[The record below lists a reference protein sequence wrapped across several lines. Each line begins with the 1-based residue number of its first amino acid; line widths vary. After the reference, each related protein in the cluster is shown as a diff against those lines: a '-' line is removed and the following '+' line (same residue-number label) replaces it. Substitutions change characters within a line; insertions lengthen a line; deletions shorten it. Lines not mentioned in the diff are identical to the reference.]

1 VFRRFVAYVIVFSL
15 LGLMPAHSQN
25 TSNPA
30 DGPRL
35 FDQGMNGIRGS
46 SVNRNDRDTV
56 EFFRR
61 SAELGYVPA
70 QVALGYIYETG
81 FSVAREPRQAADWYK
96 KAAQQGDSL
105 APWLLGRVIYLGA
118 VPPLGVN
125 DAISWLQRASDAN
138 NPFAQHL
145 LGLIKLEKN
154 DYTKAAEL
162 FQKASEQGLPQAQY
176 ELGKLL
182 LQGPGTIKRDKFE
195 AYVWLLMAGDADYAH
210 YPDLQSLETE
220 LGKTRT
226 EEAKAEARRRERES
240 ARTVIAHG
248 CTGWDGE
255 FDRIPSPPP
264 LDVQQFC
271 R

>member
-1 VFRRFVAYVIVFSL
+1 MFRHFAVSVIIVAALCAAS
-15 LGLMPAHSQN
+15 AQSQGN
-25 TSNPA
+25 SGPA
-30 DGPRL
+30 DGPGL
-35 FDQGMNGIRGS
+35 FEQGMNGIRGN
-46 SVNRNDRDTV
+46 SVNRNDRDTL

-61 SAELGYVPA
+61 SAELGYAPA
-70 QVALGYIYETG
+70 QVALGYMYDTG
-81 FSVAREPRQAADWYK
+81 FRVAKEPRRAADWYK

-118 VPPLGVN
+118 VPPLDVN
-125 DAISWLQRASDAN
+125 DAIVWLQRASDAN

-162 FQKASEQGLPQAQY
+162 FQKASQQGLPQAQY

-182 LQGPGTIKRDKFE
+182 LKSPGTIKQDKFE

-210 YPDLQSLETE
+210 YPDLQSLETD
-220 LGKTRT
+220 LGRARM
-226 EEAKAEARRRERES
+226 EEAKTTARQRERES
-240 ARTVIAHG
+240 SRTVTAHG

>member
-1 VFRRFVAYVIVFSL
+1 VFKRLAAQVIVFAL
-15 LGLMPAHSQN
+15 LGIPTLKSQEP
-25 TSNPA
+25 SSAA
-30 DGPRL
+30 DGPGL
-35 FDQGMNGIRGS
+35 FEKGMNGIRGS

-56 EFFRR
+56 EYFRR
-61 SAELGYVPA
+61 SAELGYAPA

-81 FSVAREPRQAADWYK
+81 FSVVRE
-96 KAAQQGDSL
+96 QGDSL

-118 VPPLGVN
+118 IPSLDVN

-145 LGLIKLEKN
+145 LGLIRLDKN
-154 DYTKAAEL
+154 DYAKAAEL
-162 FQKASEQGLPQAQY
+162 FQKASQQGLPQAQY

-182 LQGPGTIKRDKFE
+182 LKGPGTIKQDKFE
-195 AYVWLLMAGDADYAH
+195 AYVWLLMAGDAGYAQ
-210 YPDLQSLETE
+210 YPDLQSVETD
-220 LGKTRT
+220 LGRARA
-226 EEAKAEARRRERES
+226 EEAKTTARQRERES
-240 ARTVIAHG
+240 SRTVIAHG

-255 FDRIPSPPP
+255 FDRIPAPPP

>member
-1 VFRRFVAYVIVFSL
+1 VFVCSL
-15 LGLMPAHSQN
+15 LGPISVLSQN

-30 DGPRL
+30 DGPGL
-35 FDQGMNGIRGS
+35 FEQGMNGIRGS

-61 SAELGYVPA
+61 SAELGYAPA
-70 QVALGYIYETG
+70 QVALGYMYDTG
-81 FSVAREPRQAADWYK
+81 FKVAKEPSRAADWYK

-105 APWLLGRVIYLGA
+105 APWFLGRVIYLGA
-118 VPPLGVN
+118 IPSLDVN
-125 DAISWLQRASDAN
+125 DAIPWLQQASDAN
-138 NPFAQHL
+138 NPFAEHL
-145 LGLIKLEKN
+145 LGLIRLEKN
-154 DYTKAAEL
+154 DYATAAEL
-162 FQKASEQGLPQAQY
+162 FQKASQQGLSQAQY

-182 LQGPGTIKRDKFE
+182 LKGPGTIKRDKFE
-195 AYVWLLMAGDADYAH
+195 AYVWLLMAGDANYAQ
-210 YPDLQSLETE
+210 YPELPSLEAD
-220 LGKTRT
+220 LGRARA
-226 EEAKAEARRRERES
+226 EEAKTTARQRERES
-240 ARTVIAHG
+240 SRKVIARG

>member
-1 VFRRFVAYVIVFSL
+1 MFRHFAVFVIIVSVL
-15 LGLMPAHSQN
+15 CVTSAQSQGN
-25 TSNPA
+25 SGPA
-30 DGPRL
+30 DGPGL
-35 FDQGMNGIRGS
+35 FEQGMNGIRGS
-46 SVNRNDRDTV
+46 GVNRNDRDTL

-61 SAELGYVPA
+61 SA
-70 QVALGYIYETG
+70 QVALGYMYDTG
-81 FSVAREPRQAADWYK
+81 FRVTKEPGRAVEWYK

-118 VPPLGVN
+118 VPPLDVN
-125 DAISWLQRASDAN
+125 DAISWLQRSSDAN

-154 DYTKAAEL
+154 DYAKAAEL
-162 FQKASEQGLPQAQY
+162 FQKASQQGLPQAQY

-182 LQGPGTIKRDKFE
+182 LQGPGTVKRDKFE
-195 AYVWLLMAGDADYAH
+195 AYVWLLMAGDANYAH
-210 YPDLQSLETE
+210 YPDLQSVETE
-220 LGKTRT
+220 LGKTRM
-226 EEAKAEARRRERES
+226 EEAKTTARQRERES
-240 ARTVIAHG
+240 SRTVIAHG

>member
-1 VFRRFVAYVIVFSL
+1 MFRHFAVSVIIVLVLCVTS
-15 LGLMPAHSQN
+15 AQSQGN
-25 TSNPA
+25 SGPT
-30 DGPRL
+30 DGPGL
-35 FDQGMNGIRGS
+35 LDQGMNGIRGS
-46 SVNRNDRDTV
+46 SVNRNDQDTL

-61 SAELGYVPA
+61 SAELGYAPA
-70 QVALGYIYETG
+70 QIALGYMYDTG
-81 FSVAREPRQAADWYK
+81 FRVAKEPRQAAEWYK

-118 VPPLGVN
+118 VPPLDVN
-125 DAISWLQRASDAN
+125 DAIIWLQRAADAN

-154 DYTKAAEL
+154 DYAKAAEL
-162 FQKASEQGLPQAQY
+162 FRTASQYGLPQAQY

-182 LQGPGTIKRDKFE
+182 LKGPGTIKQDKFE
-195 AYVWLLMAGDADYAH
+195 AYVLLLMAGDANYAQ

-220 LGKTRT
+220 LGRARAQ
-226 EEAKAEARRRERES
+226 EAKTTARQRERES
-240 ARTVIAHG
+240 SRTVIAHG

-255 FDRIPSPPP
+255 FDRISSPLP

>member
-1 VFRRFVAYVIVFSL
+1 VFRHFAACVVVFSL
-15 LGLMPAHSQN
+15 LGPIPVHSQN

-35 FDQGMNGIRGS
+35 FEQGMNGIRGS
-46 SVNRNDRDTV
+46 SVNRNDRDTI

-61 SAELGYVPA
+61 SAELGNAPA
-70 QVALGYIYETG
+70 QVALGYMYDTG
-81 FSVAREPRQAADWYK
+81 FRVAKEPRRAADWYK

-118 VPPLGVN
+118 VPPLDVN
-125 DAISWLQRASDAN
+125 DAISWLQRASDSN

-154 DYTKAAEL
+154 DYTKATEL

-182 LQGPGTIKRDKFE
+182 LKSPGTIKQDKYE
-195 AYVWLLMAGDADYAH
+195 AYIWLVMAGDANYAQ
-210 YPDLQSLETE
+210 YPELQSLETD
-220 LGKTRT
+220 LGRARA
-226 EEAKAEARRRERES
+226 EEAKTTARQRERES
-240 ARTVIAHG
+240 SRTVTAHG